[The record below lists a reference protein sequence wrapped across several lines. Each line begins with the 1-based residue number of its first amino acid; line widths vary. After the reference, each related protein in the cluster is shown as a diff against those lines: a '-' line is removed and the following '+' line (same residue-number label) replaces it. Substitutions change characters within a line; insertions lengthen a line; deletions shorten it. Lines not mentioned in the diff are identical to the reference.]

1 MGIPRKTENA
11 FPGKGSPTPAK
22 SLSRCGEGPPLK
34 TSVLLKAE
42 PEHLSRP
49 ADKAQKWGHPRRMAP
64 NILFLPVRRDHL
76 STRRPVSRIPCRH
89 HPRAFSPP
97 RRDAGRQWAEGIPAT
112 EDNRMSAGCAGSQG
126 HAGIRR
132 PSPSFNGRHIPNPI
146 EPGLPRAS
154 WNPI

>member
-76 STRRPVSRIPCRH
+76 STRRPVSRICRH

-112 EDNRMSAGCAGSQG
+112 EDNRMSAGCAGLQG
-126 HAGIRR
+126 QAGNRR
-132 PSPSFNGRHIPNPI
+132 PSPSYNGRQIPNPT
-146 EPGLPRAS
+146 EPGLPRPS